1 MHNDTREPDYTRFT
15 LVDTFARDKSRE
27 SREVARTS
35 CYRSP
40 PFDTPPL
47 GGEKSHHS
55 FAPFTFPAA
64 FAFYRIQEWLCKYFK
79 SSKPECAQKLTNSF
93 ETSLRG
99 YVFFFFFFGQRERE
113 RGEEFVYQRRKFV
126 YRNIC
131 KIEREQV
138 RIKGEYN
145 AFCGS
150 NYRISNE
157 TLRNEKIFV
166 IIHFTKRYFQLHC
179 TINTKWEIT
188 DFYPLDILSNL
199 LVISRSVE
207 T

>member
-40 PFDTPPL
+40 PFDTPPF

-99 YVFFFFFFGQRERE
+99 YVLFSFGQRERE
-113 RGEEFVYQRRKFV
+113 RGGGGRNSSTREENSFIETSVKNRMRASSNKRR
-126 YRNIC
+126 I
-131 KIEREQV
+131 
-138 RIKGEYN
+138 
-145 AFCGS
+145 
-150 NYRISNE
+150 
-157 TLRNEKIFV
+157 
-166 IIHFTKRYFQLHC
+166 
-179 TINTKWEIT
+179 
-188 DFYPLDILSNL
+188 
-199 LVISRSVE
+199 
-207 T
+207 